1 MSMTGIVEH
10 DMIKLPRGV
19 HLPDG
24 TRVQIVTVESV
35 PVTPVATDALRRLA
49 ENPVDDPVTDG
60 ARRHDDYVLP

>member
-1 MSMTGIVEH
+1 MSVTGIVEH

-24 TRVQIVTVESV
+24 TQVQIVTVDSGRVV
-35 PVTPVATDALRRLA
+35 PSATDALRRLA

-60 ARRHDDYVLP
+60 ARRHDDYVLS